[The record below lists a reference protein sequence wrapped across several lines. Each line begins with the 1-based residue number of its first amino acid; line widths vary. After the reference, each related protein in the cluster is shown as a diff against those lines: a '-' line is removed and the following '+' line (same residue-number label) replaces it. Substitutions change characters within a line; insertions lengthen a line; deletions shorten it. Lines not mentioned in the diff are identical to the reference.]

1 MKLWPASS
9 FDDPISGPPDAFVG
23 KGFQATFDAWGAKA
37 DVLMEAAINV
47 MEGIAAD
54 LAEPDERWPIEHRRK
69 ACLDLC
75 AETFDR
81 LTNPKVKSQ

>member
-1 MKLWPASS
+1 MNLWPSS
-9 FDDPISGPPDAFVG
+9 PFSDPVSGPPDVFVG
-23 KGFQATFDAWGAKA
+23 KGFQATFDAWSAKC
-37 DVLMEAAINV
+37 DVLMEAAVNA

-54 LAEPDERWPIEHRRK
+54 LTEPDEQWPIEERRK

-81 LTNPKVKSQ
+81 LTKGKP